1 MPRAAV
7 FLYSFSLARAAGSNS
22 FISIPKYMLTCYR
35 YTMPQKTK
43 AEIQAELAVIME
55 ALLGA
60 SAALDED
67 PASDQEMSDLDSEVK
82 F

>member
-1 MPRAAV
+1 
-7 FLYSFSLARAAGSNS
+7 
-22 FISIPKYMLTCYR
+22 
-35 YTMPQKTK
+35 MPQKTK

>member
-1 MPRAAV
+1 
-7 FLYSFSLARAAGSNS
+7 
-22 FISIPKYMLTCYR
+22 
-35 YTMPQKTK
+35 MPQKTK

-67 PASDQEMSDLDSEVK
+67 IDPASDQEISAIAYVWNGNAATVPA
-82 F
+82 

>member
-1 MPRAAV
+1 
-7 FLYSFSLARAAGSNS
+7 
-22 FISIPKYMLTCYR
+22 
-35 YTMPQKTK
+35 MPQKTK
-43 AEIQAELAVIME
+43 AEIQAEFAVIME
-55 ALLGA
+55 ALLGV